1 MSPRMRFSAACLWL
15 LTLAATLTGASA
27 PGVGSTA
34 PDFSAHD
41 LLSGETISL
50 SSQHGKVVLL
60 AFWNSWCGSCRREL
74 PLLEK
79 AQSLF
84 GEDKLKVFGV
94 SFPEDPGAL
103 SAIGK
108 MASTR
113 QIELIEDHGGIIA
126 HRYGISTI
134 PQLFIIGPDGK
145 VLANNIGY
153 GDRTLR
159 ELIDDIKHALAWAP
173 PKR

>member
-1 MSPRMRFSAACLWL
+1 M
-15 LTLAATLTGASA
+15 
-27 PGVGSTA
+27 
-34 PDFSAHD
+34 
-41 LLSGETISL
+41 
-50 SSQHGKVVLL
+50 
-60 AFWNSWCGSCRREL
+60 
-74 PLLEK
+74 
-79 AQSLF
+79 
-84 GEDKLKVFGV
+84 

-113 QIELIEDHGGIIA
+113 QIELILEDHGGIIA